1 MSSAAGLD
9 LIGQRAGWQGRVAV
23 VTGASRGIGNGIARR
38 FAELG
43 ASVVITSRKPEAI
56 TAAAAELPG
65 EVVPVA
71 AHVADEAA
79 ARACF
84 ATAVDRWGHVDIL
97 VNNVG
102 LNLHVG
108 ATTQMTR
115 SAWDKTLEVNLWAP
129 LLWTRLA
136 LESGIGHSGS
146 GAIVNVSSNLALS
159 PGGPSG
165 AYGMTKA
172 ALNYL
177 TQQLAVE
184 LAPAVRVNAIAP
196 GVVDTE
202 MASMLVNQGDELFKN
217 WPLPRVGQPADIADA
232 AEFLAGPG
240 SSWMTGQVIVVDG
253 GARLTTMKDLLD
265 WNAG

>member
-1 MSSAAGLD
+1 MTTET
-9 LIGQRAGWQGRVAV
+9 GWEGRVAI
-23 VTGASRGIGNGIARR
+23 VTGASRGIGHGIARR

-43 ASVVITSRKPEAI
+43 ASVVITSRKPDAI
-56 TAAAAELPG
+56 AAAAAELPG
-65 EVVPVA
+65 DVVPVA
-71 AHVADEAA
+71 AHVADEVA

-84 ATAVDRWGHVDIL
+84 ATALQRWGHVDVL
-97 VNNVG
+97 VNNVAI
-102 LNLHVG
+102 NLHVG
-108 ATTQMTR
+108 STTEMTR
-115 SAWDKTLEVNLWAP
+115 SAWDKTLEINLWAP

-136 LESGIGHSGS
+136 LESGLGRSGD
-146 GAIVNVSSNLALS
+146 GAIVNVSSNLAIA

-184 LAPAVRVNAIAP
+184 LAPNVRVNAIAP

-202 MASMLVNQGDELFKN
+202 MATILVNQGDELFKN

-232 AEFLAGPG
+232 AEFLAGPR
-240 SSWMTGQVIVVDG
+240 SSWMTGQVMVVDG
-253 GARLTTMKDLLD
+253 GARLTSSKDLLD
-265 WNAG
+265 WNAS